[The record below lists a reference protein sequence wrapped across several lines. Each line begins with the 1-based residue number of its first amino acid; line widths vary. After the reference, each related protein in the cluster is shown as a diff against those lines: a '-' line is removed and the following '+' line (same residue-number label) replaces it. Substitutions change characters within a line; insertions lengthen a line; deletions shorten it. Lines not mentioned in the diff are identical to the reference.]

1 LQARK
6 LQTKRI
12 SIEVTGWS
20 AAARAQFLPIVAVS
34 EAIGAVRVISVGAD
48 SQVGEAVPIDVT
60 RRGD

>member
-12 SIEVTGWS
+12 SI
-20 AAARAQFLPIVAVS
+20 AQLLPTVATS
-34 EAIGAVRVISVGAD
+34 EAIGAVRVIFVGAA